1 MGCGSWRKYSIS
13 AHSETLATPLPAQ
26 HGSTGTT
33 SGGHTIPV
41 CVRLMMP
48 TFTVGHLSTGKRSKA
63 GCGSSASGWECK
75 EPLHLL

>member
-1 MGCGSWRKYSIS
+1 MRKLEGIQYFCTFRDSRD
-13 AHSETLATPLPAQ
+13 
-26 HGSTGTT
+26 TT
-33 SGGHTIPV
+33 ARAAWFDRDNLWWTYDTV
-41 CVRLMMP
+41 FVRLMMP